1 MLELAVHGASSQ
13 SGKMDIKCSETV
25 PLWLRGLSNRHCQ
38 RSGSGYWSGADLIPP
53 GNVHRQWVQLKRK
66 MRWWIKVR
74 LEPTDMPGNPTRQ
87 TETQVPSYL
96 WTWWQGSLAHPE
108 ALLNESKHTLLA
120 QKSEHLR
127 QDPGKGRVTAGPQPP
142 PTREVSQQIR
152 SRSAAVSSM
161 IRTAAPIL
169 AWKYSRA
176 SPLSPP

>member
-1 MLELAVHGASSQ
+1 MQKVVLTWLWKQVKQVYVRLSALCLMLELAVHGASSQ

-87 TETQVPSYL
+87 TETQVPSGL
-96 WTWWQGSLAHPE
+96 GGRV
-108 ALLNESKHTLLA
+108 LLHTLRPCLMSLNIPSWPRN
-120 QKSEHLR
+120 QSIYGR
-127 QDPGKGRVTAGPQPP
+127 IQGKV
-142 PTREVSQQIR
+142 E
-152 SRSAAVSSM
+152 
-161 IRTAAPIL
+161 
-169 AWKYSRA
+169 
-176 SPLSPP
+176 

>member
-1 MLELAVHGASSQ
+1 
-13 SGKMDIKCSETV
+13 
-25 PLWLRGLSNRHCQ
+25 
-38 RSGSGYWSGADLIPP
+38 
-53 GNVHRQWVQLKRK
+53 
-66 MRWWIKVR
+66 
-74 LEPTDMPGNPTRQ
+74 MPGNPTRQ

-96 WTWWQGSLAHPE
+96 WTWGQGSLAHPE

-120 QKSEHLR
+120 QKSEHLQ

-161 IRTAAPIL
+161 IRTGAPIL